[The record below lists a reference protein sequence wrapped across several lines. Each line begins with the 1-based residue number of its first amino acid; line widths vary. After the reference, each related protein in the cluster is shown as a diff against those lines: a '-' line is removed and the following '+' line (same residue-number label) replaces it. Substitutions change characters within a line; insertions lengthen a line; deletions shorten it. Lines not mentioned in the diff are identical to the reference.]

1 MGSVGAADDPNSGG
15 RQMPSHWADVRH
27 NVPSQSSPTGTQ
39 ILQAVGCAEAGRYFS
54 AHAKSAAPAHG
65 DYRQFKDVKFH
76 GDEIT
81 YVSLGD
87 GSTSEGEFWEAMN
100 TASNQKVPMIF
111 VVQDNHYAISVP
123 VEVQT
128 PGGNIFGSDQ
138 QVGNAIREGIKWG
151 RNLLF
156 LMGIIFV
163 AWAVVNY
170 GTEKPATKQL
180 VAAIG
185 CFAFGGIVALVF
197 SISQGNTVNF
207 DTGFGN

>member
-1 MGSVGAADDPNSGG
+1 MQTEQVVSHFPNRFTSFANVTNNSRLLRLGAILI
-15 RQMPSHWADVRH
+15 RC
-27 NVPSQSSPTGTQ
+27 SQLIHLIEPLA
-39 ILQAVGCAEAGRYFS
+39 ILAGWLL
-54 AHAKSAAPAHG
+54 
-65 DYRQFKDVKFH
+65 
-76 GDEIT
+76 T
-81 YVSLGD
+81 VSL
-87 GSTSEGEFWEAMN
+87 
-100 TASNQKVPMIF
+100 
-111 VVQDNHYAISVP
+111 SVFA
-123 VEVQT
+123 QA

-163 AWAVVNY
+163 GWAVVNY

-180 VAAIG
+180 IAAIG

-197 SISQGNTVNF
+197 SISQGNAVNF

>member
-1 MGSVGAADDPNSGG
+1 MQTEQTFSQFPSKFTSLTNNAAKPCLLRLGATLIRCAQLIHLIEPL
-15 RQMPSHWADVRH
+15 A
-27 NVPSQSSPTGTQ
+27 
-39 ILQAVGCAEAGRYFS
+39 ILAGWLLAASLPVLAQA
-54 AHAKSAAPAHG
+54 
-65 DYRQFKDVKFH
+65 
-76 GDEIT
+76 
-81 YVSLGD
+81 
-87 GSTSEGEFWEAMN
+87 
-100 TASNQKVPMIF
+100 
-111 VVQDNHYAISVP
+111 
-123 VEVQT
+123 

-163 AWAVVNY
+163 GWAVLNY

-180 VAAIG
+180 IAAIG

-197 SISQGNTVNF
+197 SISQGNAVNF